1 MSAPTPAAGPAGTG
15 RPTLAD
21 VVALGTGR
29 QVAARTVHLTRADLA
44 RYAQASGDHNPIHA
58 SPAAAAAAGL
68 PDVVAHG
75 MLTMALTGALASA
88 WAGDPAAVVEHG
100 ARFTG
105 LVPVPVDGVDVEVAA
120 VLAAVD
126 EDARTVRLDLTATCA
141 GARVLGRARATVRL
155 G

>member
-1 MSAPTPAAGPAGTG
+1 MSAPDGVR
-15 RPTLAD
+15 RPTLDD
-21 VVALGTGR
+21 VSALGVGQR
-29 QVAARTVHLTRADLA
+29 VAARTVHLARADLVA
-44 RYAQASGDHNPIHA
+44 YADASGDHNPIHA

-105 LVPVPVDGVDVEVAA
+105 LVPVPEHGVDVEVAA

-126 EDARTVRLDLTATCA
+126 EAAGTVRLDLVATCA

-155 G
+155 R

>member
-1 MSAPTPAAGPAGTG
+1 MAY
-15 RPTLAD
+15 AD
-21 VVALGTGR
+21 
-29 QVAARTVHLTRADLA
+29 
-44 RYAQASGDHNPIHA
+44 ASGDHNPIHA

-105 LVPVPVDGVDVEVAA
+105 LVPVPEHGVDVEVAA

-126 EDARTVRLDLTATCA
+126 EAAGTVRLDLSRHLRRGQ
-141 GARVLGRARATVRL
+141 GARARAGHGAPGLTTARL